1 MEGCNLLS
9 DYLIV
14 FFYDYDFNILISLI
28 YLLKLI
34 PKPYLFANKNFFCYR
49 YILSFD
55 LFFIRLFFECN
66 DNYFFC
72 NSCILSVLVIFIRLF

>member
-34 PKPYLFANKNFFCYR
+34 PKPYLFTNNKFFC
-49 YILSFD
+49 
-55 LFFIRLFFECN
+55 
-66 DNYFFC
+66 
-72 NSCILSVLVIFIRLF
+72 